1 MKQLPKG
8 KNYHLLQ
15 PVYSLNF
22 VNDIFEPD
30 LEGYYHYY
38 NLVHYLHSEKVLDGL
53 HLVFVELPKFKA
65 KNLTERK
72 MQVLWLRF
80 LTEINEDTKRAP
92 KARLD
97 DSRKDDGKH
106 LWHGG
111 EFVLVANGAAQS
123 RSSAAPDGYIRPER
137 AFGGDLPDANWWT
150 GESFVIPGYGHA
162 ERFYIRF
169 TGAATHPSP
178 TSTNAPSASSTSDSS
193 GRFQCPRTAPL
204 RSGDGPSH
212 RIGGV

>member
-8 KNYHLLQ
+8 KKYHLLQ

-53 HLVFVELPKFKA
+53 HIVFVELPKFKA

-92 KARLD
+92 KALLD
-97 DSRKDDGKH
+97 NPQVNEALEIVEESALNDEEMAAYNGFWDWMSREATNKVNMEMTLAKINAIEAERNAIEAERDAA
-106 LWHGG
+106 
-111 EFVLVANGAAQS
+111 VAERDAAAAERDAAVEKLRQTA
-123 RSSAAPDGYIRPER
+123 RNLKAMGLPAEQISAA
-137 AFGGDLPDANWWT
+137 T
-150 GESFVIPGYGHA
+150 GLS
-162 ERFYIRF
+162 
-169 TGAATHPSP
+169 ATDI
-178 TSTNAPSASSTSDSS
+178 AS
-193 GRFQCPRTAPL
+193 L
-204 RSGDGPSH
+204 
-212 RIGGV
+212 

>member
-1 MKQLPKG
+1 VKQLPKG
-8 KNYHLLQ
+8 KKYHLLQ

-53 HLVFVELPKFKA
+53 HIVFVELPKFKA

-92 KARLD
+92 KALLD
-97 DSRKDDGKH
+97 NPQVNEALEIVEESALNDEEMAAYNGFWDWMSREATNKVNMEMTLAKINAIEAERNAIEAERDAA
-106 LWHGG
+106 
-111 EFVLVANGAAQS
+111 VAERDAAAAERDAAVEKLRQTA
-123 RSSAAPDGYIRPER
+123 RNLKAMGLPAEQISAA
-137 AFGGDLPDANWWT
+137 T
-150 GESFVIPGYGHA
+150 GLS
-162 ERFYIRF
+162 
-169 TGAATHPSP
+169 ATDI
-178 TSTNAPSASSTSDSS
+178 AS
-193 GRFQCPRTAPL
+193 L
-204 RSGDGPSH
+204 
-212 RIGGV
+212 